1 MNKVDL
7 VRTGVFVSITDICVY
22 KHDRY
27 GDTCLSKQVCI
38 HLSFTKSTEK
48 AKRRNGNS
56 SVCIF
61 HQYDVC

>member
-7 VRTGVFVSITDICVY
+7 VWTGVFVSITDICVY
-22 KHDRY
+22 KHYRY
-27 GDTCLSKQVCI
+27 GDTCLYKQVCI

-48 AKRRNGNS
+48 AKSRNGNS
-56 SVCIF
+56 SMCIF